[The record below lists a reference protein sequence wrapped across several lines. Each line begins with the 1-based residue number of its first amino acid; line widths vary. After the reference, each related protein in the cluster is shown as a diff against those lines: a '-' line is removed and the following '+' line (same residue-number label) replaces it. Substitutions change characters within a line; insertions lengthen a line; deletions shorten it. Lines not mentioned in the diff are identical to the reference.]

1 MDRKNSIKVNKKST
15 LKALGS
21 DLKAIERQI
30 GGQHYKLP
38 ISPLKFILAN
48 KLNFVD
54 GNIVKYAVRN
64 KDGETLEQKYNKII
78 HYAELGKELLK
89 NKK

>member
-1 MDRKNSIKVNKKST
+1 MSLKKPHRAT
-15 LKALGS
+15 DKAT
-21 DLKAIERQI
+21 DKQI
-30 GGQHYKLP
+30 GGDHYKLP

-48 KLNFVD
+48 NLNFVD

-64 KDGETLEQKYNKII
+64 KQGESLEQKYNKII

>member
-1 MDRKNSIKVNKKST
+1 MAKSSS
-15 LKALGS
+15 LKPQRTT
-21 DLKAIERQI
+21 ERATDNQI
-30 GGQHYKLP
+30 GGNHYKLP

-48 KLNFVD
+48 NLNFVD

-64 KDGETLEQKYNKII
+64 KQGESLEQKYNKII

>member
-1 MDRKNSIKVNKKST
+1 MIKGIGLVKSSK
-15 LKALGS
+15 LKPQRAT
-21 DLKAIERQI
+21 ERATDKQI
-30 GGQHYKLP
+30 GGNHYKGKIQP
-38 ISPLKFILAN
+38 IELIVSHNLDFI
-48 KLNFVD
+48 D

-64 KDGETLEQKYNKII
+64 KKSESLEQKYNKII

>member
-1 MDRKNSIKVNKKST
+1 MSLKKPHRAT
-15 LKALGS
+15 EKAT
-21 DLKAIERQI
+21 DKQI
-30 GGQHYKLP
+30 GGDHYKLP

-48 KLNFVD
+48 NLNFVD

-64 KDGETLEQKYNKII
+64 KQGESLEQKYNKII

>member
-1 MDRKNSIKVNKKST
+1 MSLKKPHRAT
-15 LKALGS
+15 EKAT
-21 DLKAIERQI
+21 DKQI
-30 GGQHYKLP
+30 GGNHYKLP
-38 ISPLKFILAN
+38 ISPLKFILVN
-48 KLNFVD
+48 NLNFVD

-64 KDGETLEQKYNKII
+64 KQGESLEQKYNKII

>member
-1 MDRKNSIKVNKKST
+1 MSR
-15 LKALGS
+15 LKPHRATE
-21 DLKAIERQI
+21 KATDKQI
-30 GGQHYKLP
+30 GGDHYKLP

-48 KLNFVD
+48 NLNFVD

-64 KDGETLEQKYNKII
+64 KQGETLEQKYNKII

>member
-1 MDRKNSIKVNKKST
+1 LSR
-15 LKALGS
+15 LKQHRATE
-21 DLKAIERQI
+21 KATDKQI
-30 GGQHYKLP
+30 GGDHYKLP

-48 KLNFVD
+48 NLNFVD

-64 KDGETLEQKYNKII
+64 KQGESLEQKYNKII

>member
-21 DLKAIERQI
+21 DLKATERQI
-30 GGQHYKLP
+30 GGKHYKLP
-38 ISPLKFILAN
+38 ISPLKSILAN

-54 GNIVKYAVRN
+54 GNIVKYAVR
-64 KDGETLEQKYNKII
+64 KKKGESLKEKYDKII
-78 HYAELGKELLK
+78 HYAELGKEILGD
-89 NKK
+89 

>member
-1 MDRKNSIKVNKKST
+1 MDRKNSIKQNKKST
-15 LKALGS
+15 IKAHRGLLKAT
-21 DLKAIERQI
+21 ERQI
-30 GGQHYKLP
+30 GGDHYKLP

-48 KLNFVD
+48 NLNFVD

-64 KDGETLEQKYNKII
+64 KQGESLEQKYNKII